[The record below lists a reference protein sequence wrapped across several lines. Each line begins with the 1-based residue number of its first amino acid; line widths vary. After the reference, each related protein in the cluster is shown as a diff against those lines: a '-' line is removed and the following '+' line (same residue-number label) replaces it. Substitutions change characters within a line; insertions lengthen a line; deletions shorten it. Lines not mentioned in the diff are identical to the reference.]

1 MRKDIMS
8 EFAAESFLNLNDDQT
23 TRLLREMNINDFIR
37 LDPKFGKLLFQCLS
51 EHERKLKCDILW
63 PIYLL
68 KLF

>member
-1 MRKDIMS
+1 MS

-51 EHERKLKCDILW
+51 EHERKLKCDIL
-63 PIYLL
+63 
-68 KLF
+68 